1 MCTRIEYLVPRA
13 HLSPYTKWHFGV
25 WIGSAIS
32 AGFIIVT
39 NRQTDHVTPSVETG
53 RIPCCVCNALWRH
66 KHKLGI
72 NTCHQWWTL
81 TAFLST
87 VHAGLYKKIKVAH
100 TRLPSAGFRSWSRF
114 LAVSLQV
121 MWVIKSSRLL
131 LLSARPA
138 VTFATLKRAATN
150 FAAWWT
156 EAWWVWT
163 VSLRLLPDSVVA
175 ASWIQALLRL
185 SPAC

>member
-53 RIPCCVCNALWRH
+53 RIPCCVCNALWWH

-114 LAVSLQV
+114 LAVKLQV
-121 MWVIKSSRLL
+121 TWVIN
-131 LLSARPA
+131 PA
-138 VTFATLKRAATN
+138 VGCCYFLPGPQLPLQP
-150 FAAWWT
+150 
-156 EAWWVWT
+156 
-163 VSLRLLPDSVVA
+163 LRGLLPISLLGEQRHDGWLLPYSVA
-175 ASWIQALLRL
+175 AVSWTQALQHL
-185 SPAC
+185 SPAH